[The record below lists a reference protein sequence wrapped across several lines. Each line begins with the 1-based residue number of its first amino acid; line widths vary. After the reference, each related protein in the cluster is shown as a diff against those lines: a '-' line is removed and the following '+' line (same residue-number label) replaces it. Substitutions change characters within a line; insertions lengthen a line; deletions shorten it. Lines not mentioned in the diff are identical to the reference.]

1 MAATGDI
8 PLREGV
14 PEFIDELLE
23 DGIRPI
29 IIAGTSSAPEDSVV
43 SCAMLNL
50 GPSRAFKTQVLYLGS
65 AADVKSALTKKS
77 EGGGTDKD
85 DDDKDDDKDD
95 SGLTL
100 DQQMSAVQSQAKATA
115 AKSFVRAVNL
125 QTSFGAGMRMDP
137 SLIAAKERSLLASP
151 SFLAAVLVT
160 MQVAAE
166 DSVMVAA
173 SHSLMVAAKGAGML
187 VAGVPPSLAKRGGY
201 EAMDAGFDGFGS
213 GGGLSWRKLKSILAA
228 KKS

>member
-1 MAATGDI
+1 MGWPIMLSTKDRPAFIENVYNTKQRIFKQMAATGDI

-85 DDDKDDDKDD
+85 DDDLHVVRK
-95 SGLTL
+95 
-100 DQQMSAVQSQAKATA
+100 AVIQADPIEGKRRICI
-115 AKSFVRAVNL
+115 RAVDV
-125 QTSFGAGMRMDP
+125 FGFE
-137 SLIAAKERSLLASP
+137 SEVE
-151 SFLAAVLVT
+151 FEV
-160 MQVAAE
+160 
-166 DSVMVAA
+166 
-173 SHSLMVAAKGAGML
+173 
-187 VAGVPPSLAKRGGY
+187 
-201 EAMDAGFDGFGS
+201 
-213 GGGLSWRKLKSILAA
+213 
-228 KKS
+228 